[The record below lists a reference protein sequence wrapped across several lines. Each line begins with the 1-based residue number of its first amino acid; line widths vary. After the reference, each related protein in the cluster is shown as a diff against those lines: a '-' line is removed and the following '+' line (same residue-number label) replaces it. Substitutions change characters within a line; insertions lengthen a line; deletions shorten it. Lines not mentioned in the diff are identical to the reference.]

1 MKKIDLKGLISNK
14 AVLIGLVA
22 SIVILGTSFAL
33 NTYSKEKAKETVT
46 YDYDEVEQQ
55 LAEEVKEYL
64 AQYLELSEQTSSD
77 IADVAVQNYNIVV
90 SSNVDTIND
99 EITDAVKGRI
109 ISTMEALI
117 NQPEVLTAENLYALS
132 SGVTEIIWNKILDQ
146 LNQSDHAK
154 LEEYRDEYLYLSQ
167 SLQEQ
172 INSLK
177 ENKAKISINANIIDK
192 TQQEITSEKLLAG
205 IENMSDEERKLLANE
220 LGISADEIAEY
231 MKTMETTL
239 ISSNADISK
248 DFSKELNDLKKEL
261 EKQISS
267 TSGKIGATGATGA
280 KGDKGDKGSDGN
292 SIFIRYSASANGA
305 NMTSTPTENT
315 KYIGT
320 YEGTIASTDPAKYRW
335 AKYVGENGKDGTDG
349 KSVFIR
355 YAETST
361 GTNMTATPTAS
372 TKYFGTYSGVQP
384 SDNPAD
390 YTWTQYKDTISYYTE
405 EDNTLHFVIP

>member
-146 LNQSDHAK
+146 LNQSDHAM

-220 LGISADEIAEY
+220 LGISDDEIA
-231 MKTMETTL
+231 
-239 ISSNADISK
+239 
-248 DFSKELNDLKKEL
+248 
-261 EKQISS
+261 
-267 TSGKIGATGATGA
+267 
-280 KGDKGDKGSDGN
+280 
-292 SIFIRYSASANGA
+292 
-305 NMTSTPTENT
+305 
-315 KYIGT
+315 
-320 YEGTIASTDPAKYRW
+320 
-335 AKYVGENGKDGTDG
+335 
-349 KSVFIR
+349 
-355 YAETST
+355 
-361 GTNMTATPTAS
+361 
-372 TKYFGTYSGVQP
+372 
-384 SDNPAD
+384 
-390 YTWTQYKDTISYYTE
+390 
-405 EDNTLHFVIP
+405 